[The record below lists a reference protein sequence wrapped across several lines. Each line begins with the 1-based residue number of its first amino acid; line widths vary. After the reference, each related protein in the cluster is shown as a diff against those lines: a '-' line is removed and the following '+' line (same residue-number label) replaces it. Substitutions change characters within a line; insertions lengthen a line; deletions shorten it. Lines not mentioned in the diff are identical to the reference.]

1 MPEAFATHKGASA
14 SLGSGGGV
22 SEPVTQKEL
31 PRPREMS
38 AGKQRGLCL
47 DCRQSGSRLS
57 LPHAAQSRAGWPH
70 VLSVPIP
77 SERPLRHV
85 WLGRRGQV
93 AAGRKC
99 L

>member
-1 MPEAFATHKGASA
+1 MPEAFATHEGGKA

-38 AGKQRGLCL
+38 AGKQRACAWIAG
-47 DCRQSGSRLS
+47 RQGAVLP
-57 LPHAAQSRAGWPH
+57 LPHAARSRAGWPH

-77 SERPLRHV
+77 SE
-85 WLGRRGQV
+85 
-93 AAGRKC
+93 
-99 L
+99 